1 MKRPLWTVVVVLAL
15 FPSWFGAPVF
25 GQARDLYPNTPDEVI
40 VSRTA
45 GQAKPIWQIALGPAL
60 IEDMTLL
67 GPDRLLVGL
76 RKDFP
81 SLPNLDYM
89 LVDTAAGNVLWRFS
103 RDKIKGE
110 YDNLLVLKDLLLFR
124 VDGKRSA
131 ALLALD
137 TGTGKQKWSVSKS
150 GEEVQFIPLVGTG
163 SALAVNPGPGSVDL
177 ACLDLETGREAWK
190 KAIVA
195 SGGADLPQ
203 PLPIGEDVLVFYDGL
218 QRLAA
223 RDGRTV
229 YARPDIPFDAASP
242 PPQLEGGEVL
252 WVVDSGNRLS
262 ALDPASGETR
272 WAVPLPSRDVYTQIY
287 PLDGHLYLRGIDA
300 SGAPQIARLDP
311 GDGKLLWAHRCRET
325 SVSNLIESDGV
336 LYFGTPS
343 LLVALGAGDGK
354 ELFSVQVTTTG
365 RAFPIRLRKIGE
377 RLVYIGELVV
387 AAYDAKTGK
396 IAYKHGTTP
405 GSEELHLNG
414 LDAAAPNLKEALQEA
429 RKAAPGD
436 KEAGRMISLATS
448 ESRRYQ
454 NLSRTYADRSYSAAR
469 SGDVWGSTMN
479 SMKSTFAAHEAS
491 LQAMT
496 AAAISITNLAMMYRQ
511 FLYAKSIKTFIERQS
526 LFRKSILASY
536 AQAET
541 EEFAYRPHLVYRDPA
556 DTFSALSV
564 VHLPTG
570 KRTETILS
578 PHYLS
583 YGLWQIVDFDK
594 GIVYHS
600 NIGLDPSRYEL
611 SESRMYYPYKKAR
624 TVNTF
629 LIAQPVKVPR

>member
-1 MKRPLWTVVVVLAL
+1 MKLSWIKLLAIGLGSLLGPEALW
-15 FPSWFGAPVF
+15 S
-25 GQARDLYPNTPDEVI
+25 GQARDLYPNTTDEVI
-40 VSRTA
+40 VSRAA
-45 GQAKPIWQIALGPAL
+45 GQPKPLWQIPLGPAL
-60 IEDMTLL
+60 IEDMVSL

-81 SLPNLDYM
+81 GLPNLDYM
-89 LVDTAAGNVLWRFS
+89 LVDTADGNVLWRFS
-103 RDKIKGE
+103 RDKVKGE
-110 YDNLLVLKDLLLFR
+110 YDSLLVLQDLLLFR
-124 VDGKRSA
+124 VDGKKSA
-131 ALLALD
+131 TLLALD
-137 TGTGKQKWSVSKS
+137 TGTGKQKWSVTKN
-150 GEEVQFIPLVGTG
+150 GEDVSFIPLLAAG
-163 SALAVNPGPGSVDL
+163 SALAVNPGPGSVEL
-177 ACLDLETGREAWK
+177 ACLDLETGREVWK
-190 KAIVA
+190 KASVT

-218 QRLAA
+218 QRLSAK
-223 RDGRTV
+223 DGQVV
-229 YARPDIPFDAASP
+229 YARPELKFDAASP
-242 PPQLEGGEVL
+242 PPQLDGDVL
-252 WVVDSGNRLS
+252 GVIDSGNRLS

-272 WAVPLPSRDVYTQIY
+272 WAVPLPGRDVYTQIY

-300 SGAPQIARLDP
+300 SGNPQIVRLDP

-325 SVSNLIESDGV
+325 SVSNLIESDGA

-343 LLVALGAGDGK
+343 LLVAIGAEDGK

-377 RLVYIGELVV
+377 RLVYIGELVI
-387 AAYDAKTGK
+387 AAYDARTGK
-396 IAYKHGTTP
+396 LAYKHGMTP

-429 RKAAPGD
+429 RKAGPGD

-454 NLSRTYADRSYSAAR
+454 NLARTYAARSYTAAR
-469 SGDVWGSTMN
+469 SGDVWGSTMS

-511 FLYAKSIKTFIERQS
+511 FLYARSIKTFIERQS

-536 AQAET
+536 AQAEAD
-541 EEFAYRPHLVYRDPA
+541 EFVYRPDLDYRDPM
-556 DTFSALSV
+556 DTFSVLSV

-570 KRTETILS
+570 KRAETILS

-583 YGLWQIVDFDK
+583 YGLWQVVDFEK
-594 GIVYHS
+594 GVVYHS

-629 LIAQPVKVPR
+629 LIAQPVKALR